1 YRSRYA
7 SDEPPT
13 GESRNPRHATAV
25 SCTPRSVLT
34 LRSHWEADPP
44 REECLPPERSA
55 FPRAVAGTVIDD
67 LDGLIAI
74 HIRERLN
81 RHLVLDRASMRV
93 VDLSTRGDL
102 PIRNNNPDTVVAV
115 LHLEHPRTV
124 LQNIGIDVHLNETAT
139 LSDIVLAIH
148 GLQNRSVL
156 RLQERERVG
165 DRVIRLDHTNSV
177 AAPRLDLLGVRL
189 VRLGDT
195 VLRDEPGRQVRGSQ
209 GSAESVERIL
219 GLIDQFSSHVDA

>member
-1 YRSRYA
+1 RLHLHAFPTRRS
-7 SDEPPT
+7 SD
-13 GESRNPRHATAV
+13 
-25 SCTPRSVLT
+25 L
-34 LRSHWEADPP
+34 DPP

-55 FPRAVAGTVIDD
+55 FPRRVAGTVIDD

-81 RHLVLDRASMRV
+81 RHLILDRASMRV
-93 VDLSTRGDL
+93 VDLPTRGDL
-102 PIRNNNPDTVVAV
+102 PIRNNNPNTVVAV

-156 RLQERERVG
+156 RLKERERVG
-165 DRVIRLDHTNSV
+165 
-177 AAPRLDLLGVRL
+177 
-189 VRLGDT
+189 
-195 VLRDEPGRQVRGSQ
+195 
-209 GSAESVERIL
+209 
-219 GLIDQFSSHVDA
+219 